1 MIIKAIMKNYVIFN
15 TVAGISIMGLIM
27 EEIADS
33 FIVGLPARLIKDK
46 GTLRADPYV
55 PTGTARFFKS
65 TLLNYI
71 ELTDD
76 FELPYLLYVIENS
89 DKIEL
94 PEEELDVLKARV
106 EEILSEDREEIVELP
121 EHVNFIFPEP
131 ESIH

>member
-15 TVAGISIMGLIM
+15 TVAGISIMGIIM

-33 FIVGLPARLIKDK
+33 FIVGLPARLVKDK

-71 ELTDD
+71 ELIDE

-121 EHVNFIFPEP
+121 EHVNFIFPEH
-131 ESIH
+131 EGVH

>member
-1 MIIKAIMKNYVIFN
+1 MKNYVIFN
-15 TVAGISIMGLIM
+15 TVAGISVMGMIL
-27 EEIADS
+27 EEMADS
-33 FIVGLPARLIKDK
+33 FIVGLPARLVKDK
-46 GTLRADPYV
+46 GILRADPYV

-71 ELTDD
+71 ELIDE

-106 EEILSEDREEIVELP
+106 EEILSENREEIAELP
-121 EHVNFIFPEP
+121 EHVNFIFPE
-131 ESIH
+131 HDGVH